1 MMEDVVVENLWKI
14 YPGGIQA
21 VKGISFTVHHGE
33 IFSLLGPNGAGK
45 TTTIS
50 ILTTLI
56 KPTKGKALVGG
67 FDVEKEAKRVR
78 EIIGLVPQDIVV
90 DDDLT
95 GWDNLMVQAAL
106 YHIPKSVARKR
117 AEDLLEFMDLKEFAN
132 KKAENYSGGMRRRL
146 ELAAALLHR
155 PKILFLDEPTLGL
168 DVQVRTAVWDYIN
181 RIRKEEDMTLIMT
194 THYMEEAD
202 KLSDRVAIIDYGE
215 IKTLGSPKELKDS
228 LGGDIIE
235 IEVEALPE
243 GSSLE
248 SLIPVNGMVKEVK
261 LRGNVIRIKTA
272 EGEKA
277 LPNIVISLSSKGVTV
292 KSVNLIKP
300 SLDEVFMEF
309 TGKRI
314 RESEVSKEEVFKER
328 AIMRRRAR

>member
-1 MMEDVVVENLWKI
+1 
-14 YPGGIQA
+14 
-21 VKGISFTVHHGE
+21 
-33 IFSLLGPNGAGK
+33 
-45 TTTIS
+45 
-50 ILTTLI
+50 
-56 KPTKGKALVGG
+56 
-67 FDVEKEAKRVR
+67 VR

-215 IKTLGSPKELKDS
+215 IKALGSPKELKDS

-235 IEVEALPE
+235 VEVEALPE

>member
-1 MMEDVVVENLWKI
+1 MDEIIVENLWKI
-14 YPGGIQA
+14 YPGNIQA

-50 ILTTLI
+50 VLTTLI
-56 KPTKGKALVGG
+56 KPTRGRVVVGG
-67 FDVEKEAKRVR
+67 FDVVREAKRVR
-78 EIIGLVPQDIVV
+78 EIIGLVPQDIEV
-90 DDDLT
+90 DDDLS

-106 YHIPKSVARKR
+106 YHMPKDLARKR
-117 AEDLLEFMDLKEFAN
+117 AEELLEFMDLTEFAK

-155 PKILFLDEPTLGL
+155 PKILFLDEPTVGL
-168 DVQVRTAVWDYIN
+168 DVQVRTAVWEYIN
-181 RIRKEEDMTLIMT
+181 RIRKEEDMTIIMS

-215 IKTLGSPKELKDS
+215 IKAIGTPKELKDS

-235 IEVEALPE
+235 IEVESLPE
-243 GSSLE
+243 GNIE
-248 SLIPVNGMVKEVK
+248 SLIPNNGLIRDVK
-261 LRGNVIRIKTA
+261 LRGSTIRIKA
-272 EGEKA
+272 YEGEKM
-277 LPNIVISLSSKGVTV
+277 LPSIVLELSKKGVSM

-300 SLDEVFMEF
+300 SLDEVFLEY

-314 RESEVSKEEVFKER
+314 RDAEVSKEEAFRER
-328 AIMRRRAR
+328 AIMRRRR

>member
-1 MMEDVVVENLWKI
+1 MDEVIVENLWKI

-21 VKGISFTVHHGE
+21 VRGISFTVHHGE

-56 KPTKGKALVGG
+56 KPTKGRAIVGG
-67 FDVEKEAKRVR
+67 FDVVKEAKRVR
-78 EIIGLVPQDIVV
+78 EVIGLVPQDIVV

-106 YHIPKSVARKR
+106 YHMPKDLAKKR
-117 AEDLLEFMDLKEFAN
+117 AEELLEFMDLTEFAH

-181 RIRKEEDMTLIMT
+181 RIRKEEDMTIIMT
-194 THYMEEAD
+194 THYMDEAD
-202 KLSDRVAIIDYGE
+202 KLSNRVAIIDYGE
-215 IKTLGSPKELKDS
+215 IKAIGTPKELKDS

-235 IEVEALPE
+235 IEVESLPE
-243 GSSLE
+243 GKIE
-248 SLIPVNGMVKEVK
+248 ELIPLNGLIKEVK
-261 LRGNVIRIKTA
+261 LRGSTIRIKTA
-272 EGEKA
+272 EGEKV
-277 LPNIVISLSSKGVTV
+277 LPSIVLELSKKGVIM

-300 SLDEVFMEF
+300 SLDEVFLEY

-314 RESEVSKEEVFKER
+314 RDAEVSKEEAFRER
-328 AIMRRRAR
+328 VVVRRRSR

>member
-1 MMEDVVVENLWKI
+1 MDEIIVENLWKI
-14 YPGGIQA
+14 YPGNIQA
-21 VKGISFTVHHGE
+21 VRGISFTVHHGE

-56 KPTKGKALVGG
+56 KPTRGKAIVGS
-67 FDVEKEAKRVR
+67 FDVVREAKRVR

-90 DDDLT
+90 DDDLS

-106 YHIPKSVARKR
+106 YHMPKDLARKR
-117 AEDLLEFMDLKEFAN
+117 AEELLEFMDLTEFAD

-168 DVQVRTAVWDYIN
+168 DVQVRTAVWEYIN
-181 RIRKEEDMTLIMT
+181 RIRKEEDMTIIMT

-215 IKTLGSPKELKDS
+215 IKAIGTPKELKDS

-235 IEVEALPE
+235 IEVESLPE
-243 GSSLE
+243 GSVE
-248 SLIPVNGMVKEVK
+248 SLIPNNGLIRDVK
-261 LRGNVIRIKTA
+261 LRRSIIRIKA
-272 EGEKA
+272 YEGEKV
-277 LPNIVISLSSKGVTV
+277 LPSIVLELSRKGVLM

-300 SLDEVFMEF
+300 SLDEVFLEY

-314 RESEVSKEEVFKER
+314 REAEVSKEEAFRER
-328 AIMRRRAR
+328 AIMRRRR